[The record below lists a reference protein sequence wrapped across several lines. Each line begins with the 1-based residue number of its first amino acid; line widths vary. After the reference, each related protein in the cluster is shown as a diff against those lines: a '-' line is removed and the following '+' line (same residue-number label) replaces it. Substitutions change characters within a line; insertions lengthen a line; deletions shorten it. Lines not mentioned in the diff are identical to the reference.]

1 MPLPTR
7 KVSSTSQSQ
16 RILFDNFEADM
27 RSGELRKNGSR
38 VKLQA
43 HPFRLLVLLLKSCGE
58 VVTRD
63 EIGLELWPDNTFVDF
78 EHGLA
83 ASGATASSTRSNWKS
98 PKSYRVC
105 GGTNRSNLPPFRN
118 PKPELVGDGQ
128 LACWRSPLPPALG
141 SCCFCWFAG
150 RTTPEIRIR

>member
-43 HPFRLLVLLLKSCGE
+43 QPFRLLVLLLKNCGE

-63 EIGLELWPDNTFVDF
+63 EICQELWPDNTFVDF

-83 ASGATASSTRSNWKS
+83 AAVNKIREAIGDSAEK
-98 PKSYRVC
+98 PKYIETLAKRGYRFI
-105 GGTNRSNLPPFRN
+105 GKI
-118 PKPELVGDGQ
+118 KPEEPGEAAPGKDGIIEPS
-128 LACWRSPLPPALG
+128 A
-141 SCCFCWFAG
+141 
-150 RTTPEIRIR
+150 